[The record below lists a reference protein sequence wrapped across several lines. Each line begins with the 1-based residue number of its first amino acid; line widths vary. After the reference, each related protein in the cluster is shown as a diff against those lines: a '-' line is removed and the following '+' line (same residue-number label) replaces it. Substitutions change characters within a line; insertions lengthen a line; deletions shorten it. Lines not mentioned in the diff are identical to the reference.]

1 LQQLP
6 RCKAA
11 PFLPFLNVIWS
22 RSLRKVSNQLTNLQA
37 AATRQEGELRLEI
50 QAPAEMVAKQARR
63 LEQQEILNRLASME
77 QALAE
82 SWRRSQE
89 QYNEDREQFLGII
102 KSKLEVGGLR
112 AQRGANTSSDGGLGN
127 RSRPAS

>member
-1 LQQLP
+1 
-6 RCKAA
+6 
-11 PFLPFLNVIWS
+11 
-22 RSLRKVSNQLTNLQA
+22 
-37 AATRQEGELRLEI
+37 
-50 QAPAEMVAKQARR
+50 MVAKQARR

-102 KSKLEVGGLR
+102 KSKLEVGDLR
-112 AQRGANTSSDGGLGN
+112 AQRGANTSSGGGLGN